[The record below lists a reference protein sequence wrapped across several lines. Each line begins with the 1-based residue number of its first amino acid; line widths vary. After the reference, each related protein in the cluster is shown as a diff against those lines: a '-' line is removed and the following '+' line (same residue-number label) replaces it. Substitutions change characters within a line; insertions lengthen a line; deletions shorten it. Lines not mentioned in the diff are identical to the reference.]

1 MRKYCKTIVG
11 ISILAIVLGTSSC
24 FDILEEYHFNPDG
37 SGSSRMIADVSQM
50 MDLMSAFGSALDSTE
65 GGDDETLK
73 EMFDEST
80 TLALLKNIP
89 GITNVRNLN
98 SKEEKQVGYSFDFQD
113 MDALNRALVAR
124 GSGMGLGAAMGMN
137 TDGEGEAARENRFAL
152 DGKKLSR
159 KLDMK
164 MDPAKSGDEEGA
176 QYAGMAMMMFQEAK
190 YRTEYTFDRAVK
202 RVKGNEAALIGADGK
217 SVTLEHNFKDLL
229 EGKATMD
236 LDIRL
241 Q

>member
-1 MRKYCKTIVG
+1 MRKYCKTILG

-50 MDLMSAFGSALDSTE
+50 MDLVSAFGTALDSTE
-65 GGDDETLK
+65 SGDVETLK

-98 SKEEKQVGYSFDFQD
+98 SKEEKRVGYSFDFQD
-113 MDALNRALVAR
+113 MDALNKALEAR
-124 GSGMGLGAAMGMN
+124 GSDMGLGAAMNMN
-137 TDGEGEAARENRFAL
+137 GGGEVERENRFAL

-164 MDPAKSGDEEGA
+164 MDPSKSGEEEGA
-176 QYAGMAMMMFQEAK
+176 QYAEMAMMMFQEAK
-190 YRTEYTFDRAVK
+190 YRTEYTFDRPVK
-202 RVKGNEAALIGADGK
+202 NIKGNEAALIGSDRK

-241 Q
+241 K